1 MTPPRRWSS
10 LSDPLRGAG
19 YLIGLG
25 ALIAVVGALVAGLLV
40 WVMT

>member
-25 ALIAVVGALVAGLLV
+25 VLIAAVAALMAGLLV
-40 WVMT
+40 WIMT